1 MKYFII
7 FASIFI
13 SCSVRAGDMYLR
25 CGYGEEEHWDNFTDS
40 LLDENKKGMIVL
52 KDETKSYVIT
62 FDGMFYRYI
71 KSNSNRGGFEERTV
85 MSKDMSPSRLTAIV
99 DNIWCHIND

>member
-52 KDETKSYVIT
+52 KDETKS
-62 FDGMFYRYI
+62 
-71 KSNSNRGGFEERTV
+71 
-85 MSKDMSPSRLTAIV
+85 
-99 DNIWCHIND
+99 